1 MEQLRSFE
9 NTIDFSRITHGIF
22 LSREEMKR
30 RYVIRHLLIRPGIGL
45 KQYEKYFGT
54 SVYEDFPVLEK
65 WKNEGIL
72 QVGQKS
78 GAERL
83 DNKGWEKGE
92 EIIDHT
98 KQDKEEEFLTLTDM
112 GMGLSD
118 YLGPVLVS
126 DPVFAKMKEWEK
138 IYESVDGVVSGKSEK
153 L

>member
-45 KQYEKYFGT
+45 KQYEKHFET

-65 WKNEGIL
+65 WKKEGIL
-72 QVGQKS
+72 QAGQKS
-78 GAERL
+78 GAERP
-83 DNKGWEKGE
+83 DDEGWEKGE
-92 EIIDHT
+92 EIIDHM

-138 IYESVDGVVSGKSEK
+138 IHESVDSVVSGKSEK